1 MSAIIPKV
9 QVADF
14 LRTPSNH
21 LKLFAEGSFKLD
33 QTNPSQDIDYSPA
46 QPEKRY
52 TYAVDLCRKVG
63 EASAAEAVTAEDL
76 AVKKSASSFFS
87 GFEVTALTILA
98 WAISF
103 FKENSDS
110 SLRAWC
116 KETFAN
122 VVAGAVKRA
131 LQQPEEVIKE
141 EDDEPVVKTS
151 PKVQYIEVDDAGSHG
166 APVFNL
172 PDNLPLP
179 GIATDLRFPV
189 HKRLV
194 AVPYL
199 PSVEELDGRS
209 LGRRCAPAFNLPANL
224 PLPGIA
230 TVY

>member
-14 LRTPSNH
+14 LRTPTNH

-63 EASAAEAVTAEDL
+63 EASTAEALTAEDL

-116 KETFAN
+116 KQTFAN

-131 LQQPEEVIKE
+131 LQQPEEVIEE
-141 EDDEPVVKTS
+141 EDDEPVVKAS
-151 PKVQYIEVDDAGSHG
+151 RQVQYIEVDDA
-166 APVFNL
+166 L
-172 PDNLPLP
+172 PHNLPLP
-179 GIATDLRFPV
+179 GIAKDLRFPV
-189 HKRLV
+189 DKTLV

-209 LGRRCAPAFNLPANL
+209 LGGRCAPVFNLPANL